1 MANKVRILSLDGGGI
16 RGIIPASVLQY
27 VESKLAEFSN
37 NPNARIADYFDMIV
51 GTSTGGILG
60 CFYLIPNPKRFDA
73 GNPRAKYTASEALK
87 LYSEKGEAIFNQ
99 SKKNDWLGLRQ
110 LFNAT
115 QYKPETIESIFKD
128 KFGDIIFDQ
137 LLGRLI
143 ITTYD
148 MQSQKSFF
156 FNSREVE
163 KHKSDSKFMVRDV
176 ARSTSAAPTY
186 FPPAIIRNFGNNS
199 QMVNIDGG
207 VFTNNPT
214 MCAYAE
220 ARTTDFENVGIN
232 KPSAKDMLM
241 LSIGTGSQLLDLKN
255 YQRAGN
261 WGALNWAKSISDI
274 MMDGGLDTVNYQVS
288 LLFDTL
294 EGDNKKNY
302 KRVDVP
308 ARLRGIEGNAKP
320 LYNSNMAD
328 ASKEN
333 IKNLLIAGQ
342 ETIKDANIQRDNE
355 HSLDDYIKKLVELG
369 PVTDA
374 INNLA

>member
-1 MANKVRILSLDGGGI
+1 MENKVRILCLDGGGI
-16 RGIIPASVLQY
+16 RGIIPASVLEY
-27 VESKLAEFSN
+27 VEKKLAEFSN

-60 CFYLIPNPKRFDA
+60 CFYLMPNPKRFEP
-73 GNPRAKYTASEALK
+73 GNSSSKYPASEALK

-99 SKKNDWLGLRQ
+99 SKKNDWFGLRQ
-110 LFNAT
+110 LLNAT
-115 QYKPETIESIFKD
+115 QFKPENIESIFKD
-128 KFGDIIFDQ
+128 KFGDIMFDQ

-156 FNSREVE
+156 FNSREEE
-163 KHKSDSKFMVRDV
+163 KHREDRKFMVRDV

-207 VFTNNPT
+207 VFANNPT

-220 ARTTDFENVGIN
+220 ARTTNFENIGIN
-232 KPSAKDMLM
+232 RPSAKDMLI
-241 LSIGTGSQLLDLKN
+241 LSIGTGSQKMDLKN
-255 YQRAGN
+255 FQRAGN
-261 WGALNWAKSISDI
+261 WGALNWAKTIPDI
-274 MMDGGLDTVNYQVS
+274 MMDGGLDTVTYQVG

-294 EGDNKKNY
+294 DGENKKNY

-308 ARLRGIEGNAKP
+308 KHLRSLEGNGKP
-320 LYNSNMAD
+320 LYNSDMAD

-333 IKNLLIAGQ
+333 IRNLLIAGQ
-342 ETIKDANIQRDNE
+342 ETIKEANIQKDNE
-355 HSLDDYIKKLVELG
+355 HSLDEFIKKLIEVKPISL
-369 PVTDA
+369 
-374 INNLA
+374 NNNPI